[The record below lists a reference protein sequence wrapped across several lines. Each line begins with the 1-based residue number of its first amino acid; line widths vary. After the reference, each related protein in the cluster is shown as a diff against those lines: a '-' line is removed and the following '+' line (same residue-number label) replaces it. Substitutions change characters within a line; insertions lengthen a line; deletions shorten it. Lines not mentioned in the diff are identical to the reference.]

1 MAGVRALPVI
11 HDLTRPLSGE
21 TAVYPGDRAPE
32 FTMRDHGQYVVTD
45 ICMSTHSG
53 THIDAPA
60 HYLSGELTIDRI
72 PLDRLVGPC
81 RVLDLHDVSGLIG
94 SRDLEGKIGDTGRVL
109 LKTWFSGSEIFDPC
123 YPGLDVT
130 AAELIAEHGISCIG
144 IDSPSIEPFGGDG
157 AVHRRLL
164 GAGTVII
171 EFLNL
176 SGVPEG
182 DYYMAALPLRL
193 KGLDGSPARVVLM
206 NKEEMVL
213 NGYHKGR
220 S

>member
-1 MAGVRALPVI
+1 
-11 HDLTRPLSGE
+11 
-21 TAVYPGDRAPE
+21 
-32 FTMRDHGQYVVTD
+32 
-45 ICMSTHSG
+45 MSTHSG

-60 HYLSGELTIDRI
+60 HYLPGEQTIDRI
-72 PLDRLVGPC
+72 PLERLVGPC

-94 SRDLEGKIGDTGRVL
+94 SGDLEGKIGGADRVL
-109 LKTWFSGSEIFDPC
+109 LKTWFSGSEIFDPR

-130 AAELIAEHGISCIG
+130 AAELILGHGISCIG
-144 IDSPSIEPFGGDG
+144 IDSPSIEPFEGDG

-171 EFLNL
+171 EFLDL
-176 SGVPEG
+176 SGVTEG
-182 DYYMAALPLRL
+182 DYFMAALPLRL

-206 NKEEMVL
+206 NREEMVL